1 MNKYILSITVILS
14 FFFNE
19 ILSQRK
25 VPETINTSLFDNIPV
40 RNIGPAKVSGRITKV
55 VKDYTNTS
63 TWYVTTASGNVW
75 KTENSGT
82 TWSPIFENYG
92 SYSIGTITIDPKN
105 PNILWLGTGENNSQR
120 SVGFGDGIYKSVDAG
135 TSWTHMGLKTS
146 EHIAKIIVDPE
157 NTDNIYVAAQGP
169 LWRSGGQRGLYNSSD
184 GGNTWKRILHVSDD
198 TGISDIVMDQNDH
211 NIMYASTY
219 QRRRHFGILVAG
231 GPEGGIFKSIDRGKT
246 WKKLNKGL
254 PGGDIGRIGL
264 AISPQK
270 SNVVYSLITAKE
282 KTKGFYRSDD
292 YGETW
297 TKMSDY
303 QVVDSQYYVEIF
315 PDPHQFDKIYSVDM
329 RSYVTE
335 DGGKTFSR
343 IPENKKHVDSHDVLF
358 DPEDPDYIM
367 ISCDGGIYESFDKMK
382 TWRFIDNLPII
393 QLYRVG
399 IDNQKPFYNVY
410 GGTQDND
417 SFGGPSRTK
426 NRSGIRNS
434 DWFVTTG
441 GDGFQVRVDPSD
453 PNTLYTMSQY
463 AGIMRYD
470 KSNGEKI
477 GIQPQPDEGEAA
489 LRWNWDSQLIIS
501 PHNTER
507 LYFAA
512 NFLFQ
517 SDDRGDTWRKIS
529 PELTRD
535 EDRNK
540 MKVMGKVWSVDAI
553 FKNVFTSPLG
563 TIVALDES
571 RLQKGFLVVGTDD
584 GLVRLS
590 RDNGL
595 SWEKHE
601 DFPGVPKKAYVT
613 DVITSKHD
621 INTIYV
627 SFNYHK
633 YGDFSPY
640 LVVTKDGGKTWRS
653 ISSNIP
659 INNFIWTVVEDH
671 INPKILF
678 VGTEFG
684 MYFSLDGGTS
694 WSEFEEVPTIPIR
707 DLEIHE
713 GEDDLVAASFG
724 RGFYIVDD
732 YSPLREYS
740 KSIENKTAHLFS
752 VKSASQ
758 YIVAAPEKSATGH
771 NFFTSPNPPFG
782 IKLSYFLGENVL
794 SKYERRQEIEN
805 TKFRRGETIDYP
817 TALNLEDEAKEKL
830 PKIYL
835 TITDMDGKIV
845 RRINSGRDKGYHENY
860 WDLRTFSMRNI
871 EDEESFSG
879 PLVPPGKY
887 SVHLEKFENNT
898 IEKLTEKQTFRIN
911 QVGSKSSQEDRL
923 VLYEFQLKFDKLIA
937 DVNKLVDNINKSID
951 DVDSDINKSL
961 NSLSNLDLE
970 MLNKKRGD
978 FMDLK
983 MIFTGTRNLNYADV
997 FSGSPPSVQ
1006 RRLGNMS
1013 WELSNTTSK
1022 PTNTH
1027 IKTYNISKNKYDQ
1040 VISKFESLKAN

>member
-1 MNKYILSITVILS
+1 MKNSNLLFTLILS
-14 FFFNE
+14 FFIFNLSAQKKGNQ
-19 ILSQRK
+19 ILQT
-25 VPETINTSLFDNIPV
+25 PLFDNIPV

-55 VKDYTNTS
+55 IKDYSNTS

-75 KTENSGT
+75 KTVNSGT
-82 TWSPIFENYG
+82 TWKPIFEHYG
-92 SYSIGTITIDPKN
+92 SYSIGTITMDPVN
-105 PNILWLGTGENNSQR
+105 PNVLWLGTGENNSQR
-120 SVGFGDGIYKSVDAG
+120 SVGFGDGIYKSIDAG
-135 TSWTHMGLKTS
+135 NTWTHMGLKTS
-146 EHIAKIIVDPE
+146 EHIAKIIIDPKDS
-157 NTDNIYVAAQGP
+157 DNIYVASQGP
-169 LWRSGGQRGLYNSSD
+169 LWRSGGQRGLYNTKD
-184 GGNTWKRILHVSDD
+184 GGKTWQRILHVTDD
-198 TGISDIVMDQNDH
+198 TGISDVVMDHND
-211 NIMYASTY
+211 NDIMYASTY

-231 GPEGGIFKSIDRGKT
+231 GPQGGIFKSLDRGKT
-246 WKKLNKGL
+246 WKKLENGL
-254 PGGDIGRIGL
+254 PGGDLGRIGL

-270 SNVVYSLITAKE
+270 SNVVYALITAKE

-297 TKMSDY
+297 KKMSDY

-315 PDPHQFDKIYSVDM
+315 PDPHQFDKVYSVDM
-329 RSYVTE
+329 RSYVTV
-335 DGGKTFSR
+335 DGGKTFER

-358 DPEDPDYIM
+358 DPNDPDYIM
-367 ISCDGGIYESFDKMK
+367 ISCDGGIYESFDRMK

-441 GDGFQVRVDPSD
+441 GDGFQVRVDPTN
-453 PNTLYTMSQY
+453 PNILYTMSQY

-477 GIQPQPDEGEAA
+477 GIQPQPEKGEAA
-489 LRWNWDSQLIIS
+489 LRWNWDAPLIIS
-501 PHNTER
+501 PHKSDR

-517 SDDRGDTWRKIS
+517 SDDKGDSWVKIS
-529 PELTRD
+529 PDLTRN

-571 RLQKGFLVVGTDD
+571 KLQQGLLVVGTDD
-584 GLVRLS
+584 GLVRIS
-590 RDNGL
+590 RDNGKT
-595 SWEKHE
+595 WDKYQN
-601 DFPGVPKKAYVT
+601 FPGVPQKAYVT
-613 DVITSKHD
+613 DIVTSKHD
-621 INTIYV
+621 VNTIYV

-633 YGDFSPY
+633 YGDFKPY
-640 LVVTKDGGKTWRS
+640 VVMTKDGGRTWKS

-659 INNFIWTVVEDH
+659 ENNFVWTLVEDH
-671 INPKILF
+671 INPNILF

-684 MYFSLDGGTS
+684 MYFSMDAGSS
-694 WSEFEEVPTIPIR
+694 WRKFKKVPTIPIR

-732 YSPLREYS
+732 YSPIREYS
-740 KSIENKTAHLFS
+740 RQIEGKPTHLFS
-752 VKSASQ
+752 VKSTYQ
-758 YIVAAPEKSATGH
+758 YIVAAPEKTATGH
-771 NFFTSPNPPFG
+771 NFFTSPNPPYG
-782 IKLSYFLGENVL
+782 VKLSYYLGNSVL
-794 SKYERRQEIEN
+794 SKFEERQNEESK
-805 TKFRRGETIDYP
+805 KFNRGETIDYP
-817 TALNLEDEAKEKL
+817 SAEKLEDEAKEKS

-835 TITDMDGKIV
+835 TISDSEGKVV
-845 RRINSGRDKGYHENY
+845 RRISTNKNRGYHEKY
-860 WDLRTFSMRNI
+860 WDLRTYSQRNI
-871 EDEESFSG
+871 DDENNYSG

-887 SVHLEKFENNT
+887 SVHIEKFENDKLK
-898 IEKLTEKQTFRIN
+898 KLTDAYSFDIIQI
-911 QVGSKSSQEDRL
+911 GSKSSQEDREK
-923 VLYEFQLKFDKLIA
+923 LYDFQLNFDELVTL
-937 DVNKLVDNINKSID
+937 VNELVNELDQAIEEID
-951 DVDSDINKSL
+951 GEINKSL
-961 NSLSNLDLE
+961 NSSSDSNLESLNRKKGDL
-970 MLNKKRGD
+970 
-978 FMDLK
+978 MDLK
-983 MIFTGTRNLNYADV
+983 MILTGTRSLNYADV

-1013 WELSNTTSK
+1013 WELYNTTSK
-1022 PTNTH
+1022 PTKTH
-1027 IKTYNISKNKYDQ
+1027 EMTYKISKEKYDE
-1040 VISKFESLKAN
+1040 VLRSFREIMD

>member
-1 MNKYILSITVILS
+1 MKKLNLLFTLGLSLL
-14 FFFNE
+14 FFDLF
-19 ILSQRK
+19 SQK
-25 VPETINTSLFDNIPV
+25 KGQEKINTSIFDNIPV

-55 VKDYTNTS
+55 IKDYSNTS

-75 KTENSGT
+75 KTTNSGT
-82 TWSPIFENYG
+82 TWIPIFEHYG
-92 SYSIGTITIDPKN
+92 SYSIGTISMDPRN
-105 PNILWLGTGENNSQR
+105 PKILWLGTGENNSQR
-120 SVGFGDGIYKSVDAG
+120 SVGFGDGIYKSIDAG
-135 TSWTHMGLKTS
+135 NTWTHMGLKTS
-146 EHIAKIIVDPE
+146 EHIAKIIIDPD
-157 NTDNIYVAAQGP
+157 NSDNIYVAAQGP
-169 LWRSGGQRGLYNSSD
+169 LWRSGGQRGLYNTKD
-184 GGNTWKRILHVSDD
+184 GGKTWQRILHVTDD
-198 TGISDIVMDQNDH
+198 TGISDVVMDHNDN

-231 GPEGGIFKSIDRGKT
+231 GPEGGIFKSVDRGKT
-246 WKKLNKGL
+246 WKKLKNGL

-270 SNVVYSLITAKE
+270 SNVVYALITAKE

-297 TKMSDY
+297 MKMSDY

-315 PDPHQFDKIYSVDM
+315 PDPHQFDKVYSVDM

-335 DGGKTFSR
+335 DGGKTFER

-358 DPEDPDYIM
+358 DPNDPDYIM
-367 ISCDGGIYESFDKMK
+367 ISCDGGIYESFDRMK

-441 GDGFQVRVDPSD
+441 GDGFQVRVDPTD
-453 PNTLYTMSQY
+453 PNILYTMSQY

-477 GIQPQPDEGEAA
+477 GIQPQPVEGEAA
-489 LRWNWDSQLIIS
+489 LRWNWDSPLIIS
-501 PHNTER
+501 PHNSDR

-517 SDDRGDTWRKIS
+517 SEDNGDSWKKIS
-529 PELTRD
+529 PDLTRN

-571 RLQKGFLVVGTDD
+571 RLQQGLLVVGTDD
-584 GLVRLS
+584 GLVRIS
-590 RDNGL
+590 RDNGNT
-595 SWEKHE
+595 WEKHQN
-601 DFPGVPKKAYVT
+601 FPGVPQKAYVT

-621 INTIYV
+621 LNTIYV

-633 YGDFSPY
+633 YGDFKPY
-640 LVVTKDGGKTWRS
+640 LIVTKDGGKSWKS

-659 INNFIWTVVEDH
+659 ENDFVWTIVEDH
-671 INPKILF
+671 INPNVLF

-684 MYFSLDGGTS
+684 MYFSMDAGSS
-694 WSEFEEVPTIPIR
+694 WRKFKKVPTIPIR

-713 GEDDLVAASFG
+713 DEDDLVAASFG

-732 YSPLREYS
+732 YSPIREYTNLIDS
-740 KSIENKTAHLFS
+740 KSAHLFS
-752 VKSASQ
+752 VKSTHQ
-758 YIVAAPEKSATGH
+758 YIVAAPEKTATGH
-771 NFFTSPNPPFG
+771 NFFTSPNPPYG
-782 IKLSYFLGENVL
+782 LKLSYHLGNSIL
-794 SKYERRQEIEN
+794 SKFEERQNEESVKFNKGEI
-805 TKFRRGETIDYP
+805 IDYP
-817 TALNLEDEAKEKL
+817 TADKLEDEAKEKS

-835 TITDMDGKIV
+835 TISDSEGKVV
-845 RRINSGRDKGYHENY
+845 RRISSNKNKGYHEKY

-871 EDEESFSG
+871 DDENNYSG

-887 SVHLEKFENNT
+887 SVHLEKFENDK
-898 IEKLTEKQTFRIN
+898 IEKLTDSYSFDVIQI
-911 QVGSKSSQEDRL
+911 GSKSSIEDRKKL
-923 VLYEFQLKFDKLIA
+923 FSFQLNFDKLLTH
-937 DVNKLVDNINKSID
+937 VNELID
-951 DVDSDINKSL
+951 KIDQAIEQIDGEINKSL
-961 NSLSNLDLE
+961 NLSSDSNLE
-970 MLNKKRGD
+970 NLNKKKGD
-978 FMDLK
+978 IMDLK
-983 MIFTGTRNLNYADV
+983 MILTGTRSLNYADV

-1013 WELSNTTSK
+1013 WELYNTTSK
-1022 PTNTH
+1022 PTKTH
-1027 IKTYNISKNKYDQ
+1027 EMTYKISKEKYEE
-1040 VISKFESLKAN
+1040 VLKTFNELRD

>member
-1 MNKYILSITVILS
+1 MKNSNLLFTLILAFLIFDLS
-14 FFFNE
+14 AQKKG
-19 ILSQRK
+19 SQ
-25 VPETINTSLFDNIPV
+25 VMQTSLFDNIPV

-55 VKDYTNTS
+55 IKDYSNTS

-82 TWSPIFENYG
+82 TWIPIFEHYG
-92 SYSIGTITIDPKN
+92 SYSIGTITMDPRN
-105 PNILWLGTGENNSQR
+105 PKVLWLGTGENNSQR
-120 SVGFGDGIYKSVDAG
+120 SVGFGDGIYKSIDAG
-135 TSWTHMGLKTS
+135 NTWVHMGLKTS
-146 EHIAKIIVDPE
+146 EHIAKIIIDPQ
-157 NTDNIYVAAQGP
+157 NSDNIYVASQGP
-169 LWRSGGQRGLYNSSD
+169 LWRSGGQRGLYNSKD
-184 GGNTWKRILHVSDD
+184 GGKTWQRILHVTDD
-198 TGISDIVMDQNDH
+198 TGISDVVMDHNNND
-211 NIMYASTY
+211 IMYASTY

-231 GPEGGIFKSIDRGKT
+231 GPEGGIFKSVDRGKT
-246 WKKLNKGL
+246 WKKLENGL

-270 SNVVYSLITAKE
+270 SNVVYALITAKE

-297 TKMSDY
+297 KKMSDY

-315 PDPHQFDKIYSVDM
+315 PDPHQFDKVYSVDM

-335 DGGKTFSR
+335 DGGETFER

-358 DPEDPDYIM
+358 DPDDPDYIM
-367 ISCDGGIYESFDKMK
+367 ISCDGGIYESFDRMK

-441 GDGFQVRVDPSD
+441 GDGFQVRVDPID
-453 PNTLYTMSQY
+453 PNILYTMSQY

-477 GIQPQPDEGEAA
+477 GIQPQPAEGEAA
-489 LRWNWDSQLIIS
+489 LRWNWDAPLVIS
-501 PHNTER
+501 PHNSDR

-517 SDDRGDTWRKIS
+517 SDDNGDSWKKIS
-529 PELTRD
+529 PDLTRN

-571 RLQKGFLVVGTDD
+571 KLKQGLLVVGTDD
-584 GLVRLS
+584 GLVRIS
-590 RDNGL
+590 RDNGNT
-595 SWEKHE
+595 WEKYE
-601 DFPGVPKKAYVT
+601 NFPGVPKKAYVT

-621 INTIYV
+621 VNTMYV

-633 YGDFSPY
+633 YGDFKPY
-640 LVVTKDGGKTWRS
+640 LIVTKDGGKTWKS

-659 INNFIWTVVEDH
+659 ENNFVWTVVEDH
-671 INPKILF
+671 INPNVLF
-678 VGTEFG
+678 IGTEFG
-684 MYFSLDGGTS
+684 MYFSMDAGGS
-694 WSEFEEVPTIPIR
+694 WRKFNKVPTIPIR

-713 GEDDLVAASFG
+713 GEDDLIAASFG

-732 YSPLREYS
+732 YSPIREYS
-740 KSIENKTAHLFS
+740 RQIDGLPAYLFS
-752 VKSASQ
+752 VKSTYQ
-758 YIVAAPEKSATGH
+758 YIVAAPEKTATGH
-771 NFFTSPNPPFG
+771 NFFTSPNPPYG
-782 IKLSYFLGENVL
+782 VKLSYYLGNSIL
-794 SKYERRQEIEN
+794 SKFEERQNEELN
-805 TKFRRGETIDYP
+805 KFNKGETIDYP
-817 TALNLEDEAKEKL
+817 TAKKLEEEAKEKT

-835 TITDMDGKIV
+835 TISDSEGKVV
-845 RRINSGRDKGYHENY
+845 RRISSNKNKGYHEKY

-871 EDEESFSG
+871 DDENNYSG

-887 SVHLEKFENNT
+887 SVHLEKFENDK
-898 IEKLTEKQTFRIN
+898 IEKLTNSYSFDVIQI
-911 QVGSKSSQEDRL
+911 GSKSSLEDRKKL
-923 VLYEFQLKFDKLIA
+923 FSFQLNFDKLLTNV
-937 DVNKLVDNINKSID
+937 DELVDKID
-951 DVDSDINKSL
+951 QAIEEIDGEINKSL
-961 NSLSNLDLE
+961 NSSSDTNLE
-970 MLNKKRGD
+970 NLNKKKGD
-978 FMDLK
+978 IMDLK
-983 MIFTGTRNLNYADV
+983 MILTGTRSLNYADV

-1013 WELSNTTSK
+1013 WELYNTTSK
-1022 PTNTH
+1022 PTKTH
-1027 IKTYNISKNKYDQ
+1027 EMTYKISKGKYQ
-1040 VISKFESLKAN
+1040 EVLKTFNELRD

>member
-1 MNKYILSITVILS
+1 MKNSNLLFTLILS
-14 FFFNE
+14 FLIFD
-19 ILSQRK
+19 LSAQK
-25 VPETINTSLFDNIPV
+25 KGSQIMQTSLFDNIPV

-55 VKDYTNTS
+55 VKDYSNTS

-82 TWSPIFENYG
+82 TWIPIFEHYG
-92 SYSIGTITIDPKN
+92 SYSIGTITMDPKN
-105 PNILWLGTGENNSQR
+105 PKVLWLGTGENNSQR
-120 SVGFGDGIYKSVDAG
+120 SVGFGDGIYKSIDAG
-135 TSWTHMGLKTS
+135 NTWVHMGLKTS
-146 EHIAKIIVDPE
+146 EHIAKIIIDPQ
-157 NTDNIYVAAQGP
+157 NSDNIYVASQGP
-169 LWRSGGQRGLYNSSD
+169 LWRSGGQRGLYNSKD
-184 GGNTWKRILHVSDD
+184 GGKTWQRILHVTDD
-198 TGISDIVMDQNDH
+198 TGISDVVMDHNNND
-211 NIMYASTY
+211 IMYASTY

-231 GPEGGIFKSIDRGKT
+231 GPEGGIFKSVDRGKT
-246 WKKLNKGL
+246 WKKLENGL

-270 SNVVYSLITAKE
+270 SNVVYALITAKE
-282 KTKGFYRSDD
+282 KTKGFYRSND

-297 TKMSDY
+297 KKMSDY

-315 PDPHQFDKIYSVDM
+315 PDPHQFDKVYSVDM

-335 DGGKTFSR
+335 DGGETFER

-358 DPEDPDYIM
+358 DPDDPDYIM
-367 ISCDGGIYESFDKMK
+367 ISCDGGIYESFDRMK

-441 GDGFQVRVDPSD
+441 GDGFQVRVDPTD
-453 PNTLYTMSQY
+453 PNILYTMSQY

-477 GIQPQPDEGEAA
+477 GIQPQPVEGETA
-489 LRWNWDSQLIIS
+489 LRWNWDAPLVIS
-501 PHNTER
+501 PHNSDR

-517 SDDRGDTWRKIS
+517 SDDNGDSWKKIS
-529 PELTRD
+529 PDLTRN
-535 EDRNK
+535 EDRNR

-571 RLQKGFLVVGTDD
+571 RLKQGLLVAGTDD
-584 GLVRLS
+584 GLVRIS
-590 RDNGL
+590 RDNGNT
-595 SWEKHE
+595 WEKYE
-601 DFPGVPKKAYVT
+601 NFPGVPKKAYVT

-621 INTIYV
+621 VNTMYV

-633 YGDFSPY
+633 YGDFKPY
-640 LVVTKDGGKTWRS
+640 LIVTKDGGRTWKS

-659 INNFIWTVVEDH
+659 ENNFVWTVVEDH
-671 INPKILF
+671 INPNVLF
-678 VGTEFG
+678 IGTEFG
-684 MYFSLDGGTS
+684 MYFSMDAGAS
-694 WSEFEEVPTIPIR
+694 WRRFNKVPTIPIR

-732 YSPLREYS
+732 YSPIREYS
-740 KSIENKTAHLFS
+740 RQINGQPAHLFS
-752 VKSASQ
+752 VKSTYQ
-758 YIVAAPEKSATGH
+758 YIVAAPEKTATGH
-771 NFFTSPNPPFG
+771 NFFTSPNPPYG
-782 IKLSYFLGENVL
+782 VKLSYYLGNSIL
-794 SKYERRQEIEN
+794 SKFEERQNEESN
-805 TKFRRGETIDYP
+805 KFNRGETIDYP
-817 TALNLEDEAKEKL
+817 SAKKLEDEAKEKT

-835 TITDMDGKIV
+835 TISDSEGKVV
-845 RRINSGRDKGYHENY
+845 RRISSNKNKGYHEKY
-860 WDLRTFSMRNI
+860 WDLRTFSQRNI
-871 EDEESFSG
+871 IDENNYSG

-887 SVHLEKFENNT
+887 SVHIEKFENDKL
-898 IEKLTEKQTFRIN
+898 EKLTDSFSFNIIQI
-911 QVGSKSSQEDRL
+911 GSKSSQEDREK
-923 VLYEFQLKFDKLIA
+923 LYGFQLIFDELVSL
-937 DVNKLVDNINKSID
+937 VNKLVDEID
-951 DVDSDINKSL
+951 QAIEEIDGEINKSL
-961 NSLSNLDLE
+961 NSSSNSNLE
-970 MLNKKRGD
+970 SLNKKKGD
-978 FMDLK
+978 IMDLK
-983 MIFTGTRNLNYADV
+983 MILTGTSSLNYADV

-1013 WELSNTTSK
+1013 WELYNTTSK
-1022 PTNTH
+1022 PTKTH
-1027 IKTYNISKNKYDQ
+1027 EMTYKISKEKYDE
-1040 VISKFESLKAN
+1040 VLRSFREIID

>member
-1 MNKYILSITVILS
+1 MKNSNLLFTLILS
-14 FFFNE
+14 FFIFNLSAQKKGNQ
-19 ILSQRK
+19 ILQT
-25 VPETINTSLFDNIPV
+25 PLFDNIPV

-55 VKDYTNTS
+55 IKDYSNTS

-75 KTENSGT
+75 KTVNSGT
-82 TWSPIFENYG
+82 TWKPIFEHYG
-92 SYSIGTITIDPKN
+92 SYSIGTITMDPVN
-105 PNILWLGTGENNSQR
+105 PNVLWLGTGENNSQR
-120 SVGFGDGIYKSVDAG
+120 SVGFGDGIYKSIDAG
-135 TSWTHMGLKTS
+135 NTWTHMGLKTS
-146 EHIAKIIVDPE
+146 EHIAKIIIDPKDS
-157 NTDNIYVAAQGP
+157 DNIYVASQGP
-169 LWRSGGQRGLYNSSD
+169 LWRSGGQRGLYNTKD
-184 GGNTWKRILHVSDD
+184 GGKTWQRILHVTDD
-198 TGISDIVMDQNDH
+198 TGISDVVMDHND
-211 NIMYASTY
+211 NDIMYASTY

-231 GPEGGIFKSIDRGKT
+231 GPQGGIFKSLDRGKT
-246 WKKLNKGL
+246 WKKLENGL
-254 PGGDIGRIGL
+254 PGGDLGRIGL

-270 SNVVYSLITAKE
+270 SNVVYALITAKE

-297 TKMSDY
+297 KKMSDY

-315 PDPHQFDKIYSVDM
+315 PDPHQFDKVYSVDM
-329 RSYVTE
+329 RSYVTV
-335 DGGKTFSR
+335 DGGKTFER

-358 DPEDPDYIM
+358 DPNDPDYIM
-367 ISCDGGIYESFDKMK
+367 ISCDGGIYESFDRMK

-441 GDGFQVRVDPSD
+441 GDGFQVRVDPTN
-453 PNTLYTMSQY
+453 PNILYTMSQY

-477 GIQPQPDEGEAA
+477 GIQPQPEKGEAA
-489 LRWNWDSQLIIS
+489 LRWNWDAPLIIS
-501 PHNTER
+501 PHKSDR

-517 SDDRGDTWRKIS
+517 SDDKGDSWVKIS
-529 PELTRD
+529 PDLTRN

-571 RLQKGFLVVGTDD
+571 KLQQGLLVVGTDD
-584 GLVRLS
+584 GLVRIS
-590 RDNGL
+590 RDNGKT
-595 SWEKHE
+595 WDKYQN
-601 DFPGVPKKAYVT
+601 FPGVPQKAYVT
-613 DVITSKHD
+613 DIVTSKHD
-621 INTIYV
+621 VNTIYV

-633 YGDFSPY
+633 YGDFKPY
-640 LVVTKDGGKTWRS
+640 VVMTKDGGRTWKS

-659 INNFIWTVVEDH
+659 ENNFVWTLVEDH
-671 INPKILF
+671 INPNILF

-684 MYFSLDGGTS
+684 MYFSIDAGSS
-694 WSEFEEVPTIPIR
+694 WRKFKKVPTIPIR

-732 YSPLREYS
+732 YSPIREYS
-740 KSIENKTAHLFS
+740 RQIEGKPTHLFS
-752 VKSASQ
+752 VKSTYQ
-758 YIVAAPEKSATGH
+758 YIVAAPEKTATGH
-771 NFFTSPNPPFG
+771 NFFTSPNPPYG
-782 IKLSYFLGENVL
+782 VKLSYYLGNSVL
-794 SKYERRQEIEN
+794 SKFEERQNEESK
-805 TKFRRGETIDYP
+805 KFNRGETIDYP
-817 TALNLEDEAKEKL
+817 SAEKLEDEAKEKS

-835 TITDMDGKIV
+835 TISDSEGKVV
-845 RRINSGRDKGYHENY
+845 RRISTNKNRGYHEKY
-860 WDLRTFSMRNI
+860 WDLRTYSQRNI
-871 EDEESFSG
+871 DDENNYSG

-887 SVHLEKFENNT
+887 SVHIEKFENDKLK
-898 IEKLTEKQTFRIN
+898 KLTDAYSFDIIQI
-911 QVGSKSSQEDRL
+911 GSKSSQEDREK
-923 VLYEFQLKFDKLIA
+923 LYDFQLNFDELVTL
-937 DVNKLVDNINKSID
+937 VNELVNELDQAIEEID
-951 DVDSDINKSL
+951 GEINKSL
-961 NSLSNLDLE
+961 NSSSDSNLESLNRKKGDL
-970 MLNKKRGD
+970 
-978 FMDLK
+978 MDLK
-983 MIFTGTRNLNYADV
+983 MILTGTRSLNYADV

-1013 WELSNTTSK
+1013 WELYNTTSK
-1022 PTNTH
+1022 PTKTH
-1027 IKTYNISKNKYDQ
+1027 EMTYKISKEKYDE
-1040 VISKFESLKAN
+1040 VLRSFREIMD

>member
-1 MNKYILSITVILS
+1 MKNLNLYLTLFLSL
-14 FFFNE
+14 FFFD
-19 ILSQRK
+19 IYSQRYNSK
-25 VPETINTSLFDNIPV
+25 ELKTTLFDKIEV

-55 VKDYTNTS
+55 IKDYSNTS
-63 TWYVTTASGNVW
+63 TWYVSTASGNVW
-75 KTENSGT
+75 KTVNSGT
-82 TWSPIFENYG
+82 TWKPIFEHYG
-92 SYSIGTITIDPKN
+92 SYSIGTITMDPVN
-105 PNILWLGTGENNSQR
+105 PNVLWLGTGENNSQR
-120 SVGFGDGIYKSVDAG
+120 SVGYGDGIYKSIDAG
-135 TSWTHMGLKTS
+135 NSWTHMGLKTS
-146 EHIAKIIVDPE
+146 EHIAKIIIDPE
-157 NTDNIYVAAQGP
+157 NTDNIYVASQGP
-169 LWRSGGQRGLYNSSD
+169 LWRSGGQRGLYNSKD
-184 GGNTWKRILHVSDD
+184 GGMSWKRILHVTDD
-198 TGISDIVMDQNDH
+198 TGISDIVMDHNDH

-231 GPEGGIFKSIDRGKT
+231 GPEGGIFKSVDRGKN
-246 WKKLNKGL
+246 WKKLKNGL

-270 SNVVYSLITAKE
+270 SNVVYALITAKE

-297 TKMSDY
+297 KKMSDY

-335 DGGKTFSR
+335 DGGQTFER

-358 DPEDPDYIM
+358 DPNDPDYIM
-367 ISCDGGIYESFDKMK
+367 ISCDGGIYESFDRMK

-453 PNTLYTMSQY
+453 PNILYTMSQY

-477 GIQPQPDEGEAA
+477 GIQPQPSEGDAA
-489 LRWNWDSQLIIS
+489 FRWNWDSPLVIS
-501 PHNTER
+501 PHNSDR

-517 SDDRGDTWRKIS
+517 SDDNGDSWKKIS
-529 PELTRD
+529 PDLTRN

-571 RLQKGFLVVGTDD
+571 RLKQGLLVVGTDD
-584 GLVRLS
+584 GLVRIS
-590 RDNGL
+590 SDNGV

-601 DFPGVPKKAYVT
+601 NFPGVPQKAYVT

-621 INTIYV
+621 ENTIYV

-633 YGDFSPY
+633 YGDFKPY
-640 LVVTKDGGKTWRS
+640 LVVTRDGGKSWNS
-653 ISSNIP
+653 ITSNLP
-659 INNFIWTVVEDH
+659 KNNFVWTIVEDH
-671 INPKILF
+671 LNPNLLF

-684 MYFSLDGGTS
+684 MFYSLDAGS
-694 WSEFEEVPTIPIR
+694 NWSKFKKVPTIPIR

-740 KSIENKTAHLFS
+740 KPIESKVAHLFS
-752 VKSASQ
+752 VKSSYQ
-758 YIVAAPEKSATGH
+758 YIVAAPEKTATGH
-771 NFFTSPNPPFG
+771 NFFTSPNPPYG
-782 IKLSYFLGENVL
+782 VKLSYYLGNSVQ
-794 SKYERRQEIEN
+794 SKFEKRQRAESN
-805 TKFRRGETIDYP
+805 KFKRGEIIDYP
-817 TALNLEDEAKEKL
+817 TAEKLEAEAKEKT

-835 TITDMDGKIV
+835 TITDSEGGVV
-845 RRINSGRDKGYHENY
+845 RRISSNKNKGYHENY
-860 WDLRTFSMRNI
+860 WDLRTFSLRNI
-871 EDEESFSG
+871 SEENNNSG
-879 PLVPPGKY
+879 PLVPPGSY
-887 SVHLEKFENNT
+887 NVHLEKFEDDKL
-898 IEKLTEKQTFRIN
+898 EKLTDSYSFDIIQI
-911 QVGSKSSQEDRL
+911 GSKSSQKEREHL
-923 VLYEFQLKFDKLIA
+923 FNFQLNFDKLITG
-937 DVNKLVDNINKSID
+937 VNKLVDQID
-951 DVDSDINKSL
+951 EAIEEIDGKINKSL
-961 NSLSNLDLE
+961 NSSSESYLE
-970 MLNKKRGD
+970 SLNRKKGEI
-978 FMDLK
+978 MDLK
-983 MIFTGTRNLNYADV
+983 MILTGTRSLNYADV

-1013 WELSNTTSK
+1013 WELYNTTSK
-1022 PTNTH
+1022 PTKTH
-1027 IKTYNISKNKYDQ
+1027 EMTYEISKAKYEE
-1040 VISKFESLKAN
+1040 VLKIFNELMD

>member
-1 MNKYILSITVILS
+1 MKNSNLLFTLILS
-14 FFFNE
+14 FFIFNLSAQKKGNQ
-19 ILSQRK
+19 ILQT
-25 VPETINTSLFDNIPV
+25 PLFDNIPV

-55 VKDYTNTS
+55 IKDYSNTS

-75 KTENSGT
+75 KTVNSGT
-82 TWSPIFENYG
+82 TWKPIFEHYG
-92 SYSIGTITIDPKN
+92 SYSIGTITMDPVN
-105 PNILWLGTGENNSQR
+105 PNVLWLGTGENNSQR
-120 SVGFGDGIYKSVDAG
+120 SVGFGDGIYKSIDAG
-135 TSWTHMGLKTS
+135 NTWTHMGLKTS
-146 EHIAKIIVDPE
+146 EHIAKIIID
-157 NTDNIYVAAQGP
+157 TKDSDNIYVASQGP
-169 LWRSGGQRGLYNSSD
+169 LWRSGGQRGLYNTKD
-184 GGNTWKRILHVSDD
+184 GGKTWQRILHVTDD
-198 TGISDIVMDQNDH
+198 TGISDVVMDHND
-211 NIMYASTY
+211 NDIMYASTY

-231 GPEGGIFKSIDRGKT
+231 GPQGGIFKSLDRGKT
-246 WKKLNKGL
+246 WKKLENGL
-254 PGGDIGRIGL
+254 PGGDLGRIGL

-270 SNVVYSLITAKE
+270 SNVVYALITAKE

-297 TKMSDY
+297 KKMSDY

-315 PDPHQFDKIYSVDM
+315 PDPHQFDKVYSVDM
-329 RSYVTE
+329 RSYVTV
-335 DGGKTFSR
+335 DGGKTFER

-358 DPEDPDYIM
+358 DPNDPDYIM
-367 ISCDGGIYESFDKMK
+367 ISCDGGIYESFDRMK

-441 GDGFQVRVDPSD
+441 GDGFQVRVDPTN
-453 PNTLYTMSQY
+453 PNILYTMSQY

-477 GIQPQPDEGEAA
+477 GIQPQPEKGEAA
-489 LRWNWDSQLIIS
+489 LRWNWDAPLIIS
-501 PHNTER
+501 PHKSDR

-517 SDDRGDTWRKIS
+517 SDDKGDSWVKIS
-529 PELTRD
+529 PDLTRN

-571 RLQKGFLVVGTDD
+571 KLQQGLLVVGTDD
-584 GLVRLS
+584 GLVRIS
-590 RDNGL
+590 RDNGKT
-595 SWEKHE
+595 WDKYQN
-601 DFPGVPKKAYVT
+601 FPGVPQKAYVT
-613 DVITSKHD
+613 DIVTSKHD
-621 INTIYV
+621 VNTIYV

-633 YGDFSPY
+633 YGDFKPY
-640 LVVTKDGGKTWRS
+640 VVMTKDGGRTWKS

-659 INNFIWTVVEDH
+659 ENNFVWTLVEDH
-671 INPKILF
+671 INPNILF

-684 MYFSLDGGTS
+684 MYFSMDAGSS
-694 WSEFEEVPTIPIR
+694 WRKFKKVPTIPIR

-732 YSPLREYS
+732 YSPIREYS
-740 KSIENKTAHLFS
+740 RQIEGKPTHLFS
-752 VKSASQ
+752 VKSTYQ
-758 YIVAAPEKSATGH
+758 YIVAAPEKTATGH
-771 NFFTSPNPPFG
+771 NFFTSPNPPYG
-782 IKLSYFLGENVL
+782 VKLSYYLGNSVL
-794 SKYERRQEIEN
+794 SKFEERQNEESK
-805 TKFRRGETIDYP
+805 KFNRGETIDYP
-817 TALNLEDEAKEKL
+817 SAEKLEDEAKEKS

-835 TITDMDGKIV
+835 TISDSEGKVV
-845 RRINSGRDKGYHENY
+845 RRISTNKNRGYHEKY
-860 WDLRTFSMRNI
+860 WDLRTYSQRNI
-871 EDEESFSG
+871 DDENNYSG

-887 SVHLEKFENNT
+887 SVHIEKFENDKL
-898 IEKLTEKQTFRIN
+898 EKLTDAYSFDIIQI
-911 QVGSKSSQEDRL
+911 GSKSSQEDREK
-923 VLYEFQLKFDKLIA
+923 LYDFQLNFDELVTL
-937 DVNKLVDNINKSID
+937 VNELVNELDQAIEEID
-951 DVDSDINKSL
+951 GEINKSL
-961 NSLSNLDLE
+961 NSSSDSNLESLNRKKGDL
-970 MLNKKRGD
+970 
-978 FMDLK
+978 MDLK
-983 MIFTGTRNLNYADV
+983 MILTGTRSLNYADV

-1013 WELSNTTSK
+1013 WELYNTTSK
-1022 PTNTH
+1022 PTKTH
-1027 IKTYNISKNKYDQ
+1027 EMTYKISKEKYDE
-1040 VISKFESLKAN
+1040 VLRSFREIMD

>member
-1 MNKYILSITVILS
+1 MKNSNLLFTLILS
-14 FFFNE
+14 FLIFD
-19 ILSQRK
+19 LSAQK
-25 VPETINTSLFDNIPV
+25 KGSQVMQTSLFDNIPV

-55 VKDYTNTS
+55 IKDYSNTS

-82 TWSPIFENYG
+82 TWIPIFEHYG
-92 SYSIGTITIDPKN
+92 SYSIGTITMDPRN
-105 PNILWLGTGENNSQR
+105 PKVLWLGTGENNSQR
-120 SVGFGDGIYKSVDAG
+120 SVGFGDGIYKSIDAG
-135 TSWTHMGLKTS
+135 NTWVHMGLKTS
-146 EHIAKIIVDPE
+146 EHIAKIIIDPQ
-157 NTDNIYVAAQGP
+157 NSDNIYVASQGP
-169 LWRSGGQRGLYNSSD
+169 LWRSGGQRGLYNSKD
-184 GGNTWKRILHVSDD
+184 GGKTWQRILHVTDD
-198 TGISDIVMDQNDH
+198 TGISDVVMDHNNND
-211 NIMYASTY
+211 IMYASTY

-231 GPEGGIFKSIDRGKT
+231 GPEGGIFKSVDRGKT
-246 WKKLNKGL
+246 WKKLENGL

-270 SNVVYSLITAKE
+270 SNVVYALITAKE

-297 TKMSDY
+297 KKMSDY

-315 PDPHQFDKIYSVDM
+315 PDPHQFDKVYSVDM

-335 DGGKTFSR
+335 DGGETFER

-358 DPEDPDYIM
+358 DPDDPDYIM
-367 ISCDGGIYESFDKMK
+367 ISCDGGIYESFDRMK

-441 GDGFQVRVDPSD
+441 GDGFQVRVDPTD
-453 PNTLYTMSQY
+453 PNILYTMSQY

-477 GIQPQPDEGEAA
+477 GIQPQPAEGEAA
-489 LRWNWDSQLIIS
+489 LRWNWDAPLVIS
-501 PHNTER
+501 PHNSDR

-517 SDDRGDTWRKIS
+517 SDDKGDSWKKIS
-529 PELTRD
+529 PDLTRN

-571 RLQKGFLVVGTDD
+571 RLKQGLLVVGTDD
-584 GLVRLS
+584 GLVRIS
-590 RDNGL
+590 RDNGNT
-595 SWEKHE
+595 WEKYE
-601 DFPGVPKKAYVT
+601 NFPGVPKKAYVT
-613 DVITSKHD
+613 DIITSKHD
-621 INTIYV
+621 VNTMYI

-633 YGDFSPY
+633 YGDFKPY
-640 LVVTKDGGKTWRS
+640 LIVTKDGGRTWKS

-659 INNFIWTVVEDH
+659 ENNFVWTVVEDH
-671 INPKILF
+671 INPDVLF
-678 VGTEFG
+678 IGTEFG
-684 MYFSLDGGTS
+684 MYFSMDAGAS
-694 WSEFEEVPTIPIR
+694 WRKFNKVPTIPIR

-732 YSPLREYS
+732 YSPIREYS
-740 KSIENKTAHLFS
+740 RQIDGLPAHLFT
-752 VKSASQ
+752 VKSTYQ
-758 YIVAAPEKSATGH
+758 YIVAAPEKTATGH
-771 NFFTSPNPPFG
+771 NFFTSPNPPYG
-782 IKLSYFLGENVL
+782 VKLSYYLGNSIL
-794 SKYERRQEIEN
+794 SKFEERQNEELN
-805 TKFRRGETIDYP
+805 KFNKGETIDYP
-817 TALNLEDEAKEKL
+817 TAKKLEDEAKEKT

-835 TITDMDGKIV
+835 TISDSQGKVV
-845 RRINSGRDKGYHENY
+845 RRIISNKNKGYHEKY
-860 WDLRTFSMRNI
+860 WDLRTFSQRNI
-871 EDEESFSG
+871 DDENNYSG

-887 SVHLEKFENNT
+887 SVYIEKFENDKL
-898 IEKLTEKQTFRIN
+898 EKLTDSFSFDIIQI
-911 QVGSKSSQEDRL
+911 GSKSSQEDREK
-923 VLYEFQLKFDKLIA
+923 LYGFQLNFDELVSL
-937 DVNKLVDNINKSID
+937 VNELVDEID
-951 DVDSDINKSL
+951 QAIEKIDGEINKSL
-961 NSLSNLDLE
+961 NSSSNSNLE
-970 MLNKKRGD
+970 SLNKKKGD
-978 FMDLK
+978 IMDLK
-983 MIFTGTRNLNYADV
+983 MILTGTRSLNYADV

-1013 WELSNTTSK
+1013 WELYNTTSK
-1022 PTNTH
+1022 PTKTH
-1027 IKTYNISKNKYDQ
+1027 EMTYKISKEKYDK
-1040 VISKFESLKAN
+1040 VLRNFREIMD

>member
-1 MNKYILSITVILS
+1 MKNLNLYLTLFLSL
-14 FFFNE
+14 FFFD
-19 ILSQRK
+19 IYSQ
-25 VPETINTSLFDNIPV
+25 INNSKELKTTLFDKIEV

-55 VKDYTNTS
+55 IKDYSNTS

-75 KTENSGT
+75 KTVNSGT
-82 TWSPIFENYG
+82 TWKPIFEHYG
-92 SYSIGTITIDPKN
+92 SYSIGTITMDPVN
-105 PNILWLGTGENNSQR
+105 PNVLWLGTGENNSQR
-120 SVGFGDGIYKSVDAG
+120 SVGYGDGIYKSIDAG
-135 TSWTHMGLKTS
+135 NSWTHMGLKTS
-146 EHIAKIIVDPE
+146 EHIAKIIIDPE

-169 LWRSGGQRGLYNSSD
+169 LWRSGGQRGLYNSKD
-184 GGNTWKRILHVSDD
+184 GGMSWNRILHVTDD
-198 TGISDIVMDQNDH
+198 TGISDIVMDHNDH
-211 NIMYASTY
+211 NVMYASTY

-231 GPEGGIFKSIDRGKT
+231 GPEGGIFKSVDRGKN
-246 WKKLNKGL
+246 WKKLKNGL

-270 SNVVYSLITAKE
+270 SNVVYALITAKE

-297 TKMSDY
+297 KKMSDY

-335 DGGKTFSR
+335 DGGQTFER

-358 DPEDPDYIM
+358 DPNDPDYIM
-367 ISCDGGIYESFDKMK
+367 ISCDGGIYESFDRMK

-441 GDGFQVRVDPSD
+441 GDGFQVRVDPSN
-453 PNTLYTMSQY
+453 PNILYTMSQY

-477 GIQPQPDEGEAA
+477 GIQPQPFEGDAA
-489 LRWNWDSQLIIS
+489 FRWNWDSPLVIS
-501 PHNTER
+501 PHNSDR

-517 SDDRGDTWRKIS
+517 SDDNGDSWKKIS
-529 PELTRD
+529 PDLTRN

-563 TIVALDES
+563 TIVSLDES
-571 RLQKGFLVVGTDD
+571 RLKQGLLVVGTDD
-584 GLVRLS
+584 GLVRIS
-590 RDNGL
+590 SDNGR
-595 SWEKHE
+595 SWQKHE
-601 DFPGVPKKAYVT
+601 NFPGVPQKAYVT

-621 INTIYV
+621 ENTIYV

-633 YGDFSPY
+633 YGDFKPY
-640 LVVTKDGGKTWRS
+640 LVVTRDGGKSWNS
-653 ISSNIP
+653 ITSNLP
-659 INNFIWTVVEDH
+659 KNNFVWTIVEDH
-671 INPKILF
+671 LNPNLLF
-678 VGTEFG
+678 IGTEFG
-684 MYFSLDGGTS
+684 MFYSLDAGS
-694 WSEFEEVPTIPIR
+694 NWSKFKKVPTIPIR

-740 KSIENKTAHLFS
+740 KPIESKVAHLFS
-752 VKSASQ
+752 VKSSYQ
-758 YIVAAPEKSATGH
+758 YIVAAPEKTATGH
-771 NFFTSPNPPFG
+771 NFFTSPNPPYG
-782 IKLSYFLGENVL
+782 VKLSYYLGNSVQSNFE
-794 SKYERRQEIEN
+794 ERQRAESN
-805 TKFRRGETIDYP
+805 KFKRGEIIDYP
-817 TALNLEDEAKEKL
+817 TAEKLEAEAKEKT

-835 TITDMDGKIV
+835 TITDSEGGVV
-845 RRINSGRDKGYHENY
+845 RRISSNKNKGYHENY
-860 WDLRTFSMRNI
+860 WDLRTFSQRNI
-871 EDEESFSG
+871 SEENNYSG
-879 PLVPPGKY
+879 PLVPPGSY
-887 SVHLEKFENNT
+887 NVHLEKFEDDKL
-898 IEKLTEKQTFRIN
+898 EKLTDSYSFDIIQI
-911 QVGSKSSQEDRL
+911 GSKSSQEEREHL
-923 VLYEFQLKFDKLIA
+923 FNFQLNFDKLITG
-937 DVNKLVDNINKSID
+937 VNKLVDQID
-951 DVDSDINKSL
+951 EAIEEIDGKINKSL
-961 NSLSNLDLE
+961 NSSSESYLE
-970 MLNKKRGD
+970 SLNSKKGEV
-978 FMDLK
+978 MDLK
-983 MIFTGTRNLNYADV
+983 MILTGTRSLNYADV

-1013 WELSNTTSK
+1013 WELYNTTSK
-1022 PTNTH
+1022 PTKTH
-1027 IKTYNISKNKYDQ
+1027 EMTYEISKAKYEE
-1040 VISKFESLKAN
+1040 VLKIFNELMD

>member
-1 MNKYILSITVILS
+1 MKNLNLYLTLFLSL
-14 FFFNE
+14 FFFD
-19 ILSQRK
+19 IYSQRNNSK
-25 VPETINTSLFDNIPV
+25 ELKTTLFDKIEV

-55 VKDYTNTS
+55 IKDYSNTS

-75 KTENSGT
+75 KTVNSGT
-82 TWSPIFENYG
+82 TWKPIFEHYG
-92 SYSIGTITIDPKN
+92 SYSIGTITMDPVN
-105 PNILWLGTGENNSQR
+105 PNVLWLGSGENNSQR
-120 SVGFGDGIYKSVDAG
+120 SVGYGDGIYKSIDAG
-135 TSWTHMGLKTS
+135 NSWTHMGLKTS
-146 EHIAKIIVDPE
+146 EHIAKIIIDPE

-169 LWRSGGQRGLYNSSD
+169 LWRSGGQRGLYNSKD
-184 GGNTWKRILHVSDD
+184 GGMSWNRILHVTDD
-198 TGISDIVMDQNDH
+198 TGISDIVMDHNDH
-211 NIMYASTY
+211 NVMYASTY

-231 GPEGGIFKSIDRGKT
+231 GPEGGIFKSVDRGKN
-246 WKKLNKGL
+246 WKKLKNGL

-270 SNVVYSLITAKE
+270 SNVVYALITAKE

-297 TKMSDY
+297 KKMSDY

-335 DGGKTFSR
+335 DGGQSFER

-358 DPEDPDYIM
+358 DPNDPDYIM
-367 ISCDGGIYESFDKMK
+367 ISCDGGIYESFDRMK

-441 GDGFQVRVDPSD
+441 GDGFQVRVDPSN
-453 PNTLYTMSQY
+453 PNILYTMSQY

-477 GIQPQPDEGEAA
+477 GIQPQPFEGDAA
-489 LRWNWDSQLIIS
+489 FRWNWDSPLVIS
-501 PHNTER
+501 PHNSDR

-517 SDDRGDTWRKIS
+517 SDDNGDSWKKIS
-529 PELTRD
+529 PDLTRN

-571 RLQKGFLVVGTDD
+571 RLKKGLLVVGTDD
-584 GLVRLS
+584 GLVRIS
-590 RDNGL
+590 SDNGG

-601 DFPGVPKKAYVT
+601 NFPGVPQKAYVT

-621 INTIYV
+621 ENTIYV

-633 YGDFSPY
+633 YGDFKPY
-640 LVVTKDGGKTWRS
+640 LVVTRDGGKSWNS
-653 ISSNIP
+653 ITSNLP
-659 INNFIWTVVEDH
+659 KNNFVWTIVEDH
-671 INPKILF
+671 INPNLLF

-684 MYFSLDGGTS
+684 MFYSLDAGS
-694 WSEFEEVPTIPIR
+694 NWSKFKKVPTIPIR

-740 KSIENKTAHLFS
+740 KPIDSKVAHLFS
-752 VKSASQ
+752 VKSSYQ
-758 YIVAAPEKSATGH
+758 YIVAAPEKTATGH
-771 NFFTSPNPPFG
+771 NFFTSPNPPYG
-782 IKLSYFLGENVL
+782 VKLSYYLGNSVQ
-794 SKYERRQEIEN
+794 SKFEERQRAESN
-805 TKFRRGETIDYP
+805 KFKRGEIIDYP
-817 TALNLEDEAKEKL
+817 TAEKLEAEAKEKT

-835 TITDMDGKIV
+835 TITDSEGGVV
-845 RRINSGRDKGYHENY
+845 RRISSNKNKGYHENY
-860 WDLRTFSMRNI
+860 WDLRTFSQRNI
-871 EDEESFSG
+871 SEENNYSG
-879 PLVPPGKY
+879 PLVPPGSY
-887 SVHLEKFENNT
+887 NVHLEKFEDDKL
-898 IEKLTEKQTFRIN
+898 EKLTDSYSFDIIQI
-911 QVGSKSSQEDRL
+911 GSKSSQEEREHL
-923 VLYEFQLKFDKLIA
+923 FNFQLNFDKLITG
-937 DVNKLVDNINKSID
+937 VNKLVDQID
-951 DVDSDINKSL
+951 EAIEEIDGKINKSL
-961 NSLSNLDLE
+961 NSSSESYLE
-970 MLNKKRGD
+970 SLNSKKGEV
-978 FMDLK
+978 MDLK
-983 MIFTGTRNLNYADV
+983 MILTGTRSLNYADV
-997 FSGSPPSVQ
+997 FSGSPPSIQ

-1013 WELSNTTSK
+1013 WKLYNTTSK
-1022 PTNTH
+1022 PTKTH
-1027 IKTYNISKNKYDQ
+1027 EMTYEISKAKYEE
-1040 VISKFESLKAN
+1040 VLKIFNELMD

>member
-1 MNKYILSITVILS
+1 MKNSNLLFTLILS
-14 FFFNE
+14 FLIFD
-19 ILSQRK
+19 ISAQK
-25 VPETINTSLFDNIPV
+25 KGYQTIQTPLFDNVPV

-55 VKDYTNTS
+55 IKDYSNTS

-82 TWSPIFENYG
+82 TWIPIFEHYG
-92 SYSIGTITIDPKN
+92 SYSIGTITMDPKN
-105 PNILWLGTGENNSQR
+105 PKVLWLGTGENNSQR

-135 TSWTHMGLKTS
+135 NTWTHMGLKTS
-146 EHIAKIIVDPE
+146 EHIAKIIIDPE
-157 NTDNIYVAAQGP
+157 NSDNIYVASQGP
-169 LWRSGGQRGLYNSSD
+169 LWRSGGQRGLYNSKD
-184 GGNTWKRILHVSDD
+184 GGRTWQRILHVTDD
-198 TGISDIVMDQNDH
+198 TGISDVVMDHND
-211 NIMYASTY
+211 NDIMYASTY

-231 GPEGGIFKSIDRGKT
+231 GPEGGVFKSVDRGKT
-246 WKKLNKGL
+246 WKKLENGL
-254 PGGDIGRIGL
+254 PGGDVGRIGL

-270 SNVVYSLITAKE
+270 SNVVYALITAKE

-297 TKMSDY
+297 KKMSDY

-315 PDPHQFDKIYSVDM
+315 PDPHQFDKVYSVDM

-335 DGGKTFSR
+335 DGGKTFER

-358 DPEDPDYIM
+358 DPNDPDYIM
-367 ISCDGGIYESFDKMK
+367 ISCDGGIYESFDRMK

-399 IDNQKPFYNVY
+399 IDNDKPFYNVY

-441 GDGFQVRVDPSD
+441 GDGFQVRVDPTD
-453 PNTLYTMSQY
+453 PNVLYTMSQY

-477 GIQPQPDEGEAA
+477 GIQPQPEEGEAA
-489 LRWNWDSQLIIS
+489 LRWNWDAPLVIS
-501 PHNTER
+501 PHNSDR

-517 SDDRGDTWRKIS
+517 SDDKGDSWKKIS
-529 PELTRD
+529 PDLTRN

-571 RLQKGFLVVGTDD
+571 KLQQGLLVVGTDD
-584 GLVRLS
+584 GLVRIS
-590 RDNGL
+590 RDNGNM
-595 SWEKHE
+595 WEIHQN
-601 DFPGVPKKAYVT
+601 FPGVPQKAYVT

-621 INTIYV
+621 VNTIYV

-633 YGDFSPY
+633 YGDFKPY
-640 LVVTKDGGKTWRS
+640 LLVTKDGGKTWKL

-659 INNFIWTVVEDH
+659 DNNFIWTVVEDH
-671 INPKILF
+671 INPNLLF

-684 MYFSLDGGTS
+684 MYFSIDAGSS
-694 WSEFEEVPTIPIR
+694 WRKFKKVPTIPIR

-713 GEDDLVAASFG
+713 GEDDLIAASFG

-732 YSPLREYS
+732 YSPIREYS
-740 KSIENKTAHLFS
+740 RQIDQKPAHLFS
-752 VKSASQ
+752 VKSTYQ
-758 YIVAAPEKSATGH
+758 YVVAAPEKTATGH
-771 NFFTSPNPPFG
+771 NFFTSPNPPYG
-782 IKLSYFLGENVL
+782 IKLSYYLGNSLL
-794 SKYERRQEIEN
+794 SKFEERQNEEFI
-805 TKFRRGETIDYP
+805 KFNNGETIDYP
-817 TALNLEDEAKEKL
+817 SAKKLEDEAKEKT

-835 TITDMDGKIV
+835 TISDSQGKVV
-845 RRINSGRDKGYHENY
+845 RRISTNKNRGYHEKY
-860 WDLRTFSMRNI
+860 WDLRTYSQRNI
-871 EDEESFSG
+871 NDENNYSG

-887 SVHLEKFENNT
+887 SVHIEKFEDD
-898 IEKLTEKQTFRIN
+898 ILEKLTDAYSFDIIQI
-911 QVGSKSSQEDRL
+911 GSKSSQEDREK
-923 VLYEFQLKFDKLIA
+923 LYDFQLNFDELLTL
-937 DVNKLVDNINKSID
+937 VNELVDEIDDAIVEVDGEINKSINT
-951 DVDSDINKSL
+951 SPE
-961 NSLSNLDLE
+961 SNLAS
-970 MLNKKRGD
+970 LNKKRGD
-978 FMDLK
+978 IMDLK
-983 MIFTGTRNLNYADV
+983 MILTGTRSLNYADV

-1006 RRLGNMS
+1006 RRLGTMG
-1013 WELSNTTSK
+1013 WELYNTTSK
-1022 PTNTH
+1022 PTKTH
-1027 IKTYNISKNKYDQ
+1027 EMTYKISKEKYDK
-1040 VISKFESLKAN
+1040 VLTSFREIMN

>member
-1 MNKYILSITVILS
+1 MKNSNLLFTLILS
-14 FFFNE
+14 FFIFNLSAQKKGNQ
-19 ILSQRK
+19 ILQT
-25 VPETINTSLFDNIPV
+25 PLFDNIPV

-55 VKDYTNTS
+55 IKDYSNTS

-75 KTENSGT
+75 KTVNSGT
-82 TWSPIFENYG
+82 TWKPIFEHYG
-92 SYSIGTITIDPKN
+92 SYSIGTITMDPVN
-105 PNILWLGTGENNSQR
+105 PNVLWLGTGENNSQR
-120 SVGFGDGIYKSVDAG
+120 SVGFGDGIYKSIDAG
-135 TSWTHMGLKTS
+135 NTWTHMGLKTS
-146 EHIAKIIVDPE
+146 EHIAKIIIDPKDS
-157 NTDNIYVAAQGP
+157 DNIYVASQGP
-169 LWRSGGQRGLYNSSD
+169 LWRSGGQRGLYNTKD
-184 GGNTWKRILHVSDD
+184 GGKTWQRILHVTDD
-198 TGISDIVMDQNDH
+198 TGISDVVMDHND
-211 NIMYASTY
+211 NDIMYASTY

-231 GPEGGIFKSIDRGKT
+231 GPQGGIFKSLDRGKT
-246 WKKLNKGL
+246 WKKLENGL
-254 PGGDIGRIGL
+254 PGGDLGRIGL

-270 SNVVYSLITAKE
+270 SNVVYALITAKE

-297 TKMSDY
+297 KKMSDY

-315 PDPHQFDKIYSVDM
+315 PDPHQFDKVYSVDM
-329 RSYVTE
+329 RSYVTV
-335 DGGKTFSR
+335 DGGKTFER

-358 DPEDPDYIM
+358 DPNDPDYIM
-367 ISCDGGIYESFDKMK
+367 ISCDGGIYESFDRMK

-441 GDGFQVRVDPSD
+441 GDGFQVRVDPTN
-453 PNTLYTMSQY
+453 PNILYTMSQY

-477 GIQPQPDEGEAA
+477 GIQPQPEKGEAA
-489 LRWNWDSQLIIS
+489 LRWNWDAPLIIS
-501 PHNTER
+501 PHKSDR

-517 SDDRGDTWRKIS
+517 SDDKGDSWVKIS
-529 PELTRD
+529 PDLTRN

-571 RLQKGFLVVGTDD
+571 KLQQGLLVVGTDD
-584 GLVRLS
+584 GLVRIS
-590 RDNGL
+590 RDNGKT
-595 SWEKHE
+595 WDKYQN
-601 DFPGVPKKAYVT
+601 FPGVPQKAYVT
-613 DVITSKHD
+613 DIVTSKHD
-621 INTIYV
+621 VNTIYV

-633 YGDFSPY
+633 YGDFKPY
-640 LVVTKDGGKTWRS
+640 VVMTKDGGRTWKS

-659 INNFIWTVVEDH
+659 ENNFVWTLVEDH
-671 INPKILF
+671 INPNILF

-684 MYFSLDGGTS
+684 MYFSMDAGSS
-694 WSEFEEVPTIPIR
+694 WRKFKKVPTIPIR

-732 YSPLREYS
+732 YSPIREYS
-740 KSIENKTAHLFS
+740 RQIEGKPTHLFS
-752 VKSASQ
+752 VKSTYQ
-758 YIVAAPEKSATGH
+758 YIVAAPEKTATGH
-771 NFFTSPNPPFG
+771 NFFTSPNPPYG
-782 IKLSYFLGENVL
+782 VKLSYYLGNSVL
-794 SKYERRQEIEN
+794 SKFEERQNEESK
-805 TKFRRGETIDYP
+805 KFNRGETIDYP
-817 TALNLEDEAKEKL
+817 SAEKLEDEAKEKS

-835 TITDMDGKIV
+835 TISDSEGKVV
-845 RRINSGRDKGYHENY
+845 RRISTNKNRGYHEKY
-860 WDLRTFSMRNI
+860 WDLRTYSQRNI
-871 EDEESFSG
+871 DDENNYSG

-887 SVHLEKFENNT
+887 SVHIEKFENDKL
-898 IEKLTEKQTFRIN
+898 EKLTDAYSFDIIQI
-911 QVGSKSSQEDRL
+911 GSKSSQEDREK
-923 VLYEFQLKFDKLIA
+923 LYDFQLNFDELVTL
-937 DVNKLVDNINKSID
+937 VNELVNELDQAIEEID
-951 DVDSDINKSL
+951 GEINKSL
-961 NSLSNLDLE
+961 NSSSDSNLESLNRKKGDL
-970 MLNKKRGD
+970 
-978 FMDLK
+978 MDLK
-983 MIFTGTRNLNYADV
+983 MILTGTRSLNYADV

-1013 WELSNTTSK
+1013 WELYNTTSK
-1022 PTNTH
+1022 PTKTH
-1027 IKTYNISKNKYDQ
+1027 EMTYKISKEKYDE
-1040 VISKFESLKAN
+1040 VLRSFREIMD

>member
-1 MNKYILSITVILS
+1 MKNSNLLFTLILS
-14 FFFNE
+14 FLIFD
-19 ILSQRK
+19 LSAQK
-25 VPETINTSLFDNIPV
+25 KGSQVMQTSLFDNIPV

-55 VKDYTNTS
+55 IKDYSNTS

-82 TWSPIFENYG
+82 TWIPIFEHYG
-92 SYSIGTITIDPKN
+92 SYSIGTITMDPRN
-105 PNILWLGTGENNSQR
+105 PKVLWLGTGENNSQR
-120 SVGFGDGIYKSVDAG
+120 SVGFGDGIYKSIDAG
-135 TSWTHMGLKTS
+135 NTWVHMGLKTS
-146 EHIAKIIVDPE
+146 EHIAKIIIDPQ
-157 NTDNIYVAAQGP
+157 NSDNIYVASQGP
-169 LWRSGGQRGLYNSSD
+169 LWRSGGQRGLYNSKD
-184 GGNTWKRILHVSDD
+184 GGKTWQRILHVTDD
-198 TGISDIVMDQNDH
+198 TGISDVVMDHNNND
-211 NIMYASTY
+211 IMYASTY

-231 GPEGGIFKSIDRGKT
+231 GPEGGIFKSVDRGKT
-246 WKKLNKGL
+246 WKKLENGL

-270 SNVVYSLITAKE
+270 SNVVYALITAKE

-297 TKMSDY
+297 KKMSDY

-315 PDPHQFDKIYSVDM
+315 PDPHQFDKVYSVDM

-335 DGGKTFSR
+335 DGGETFER

-358 DPEDPDYIM
+358 DPDDPDYIM
-367 ISCDGGIYESFDKMK
+367 ISCDGGIYESFDRMK

-441 GDGFQVRVDPSD
+441 GDGFQVRVDPTD
-453 PNTLYTMSQY
+453 PNILYTMSQY

-477 GIQPQPDEGEAA
+477 GIQPQPAEGEAA
-489 LRWNWDSQLIIS
+489 LRWNWDAPLVIS
-501 PHNTER
+501 PHNSDR

-517 SDDRGDTWRKIS
+517 SDDNGDSWKKIS
-529 PELTRD
+529 PDLTRN

-571 RLQKGFLVVGTDD
+571 RLEQGLLVVGTDD
-584 GLVRLS
+584 GLVRIS
-590 RDNGL
+590 RDNGNT
-595 SWEKHE
+595 WEKYE
-601 DFPGVPKKAYVT
+601 NFPGVPKKAYVT

-621 INTIYV
+621 VNTIYV

-633 YGDFSPY
+633 YGDFKPY
-640 LVVTKDGGKTWRS
+640 LIVTKDGGRTWKS

-659 INNFIWTVVEDH
+659 ENNFVWTVVEDH
-671 INPKILF
+671 INPNVLF
-678 VGTEFG
+678 IGTEFG
-684 MYFSLDGGTS
+684 MYFSMDAGAS
-694 WSEFEEVPTIPIR
+694 WRKFNKVPTIPIR

-732 YSPLREYS
+732 YSPIREYS
-740 KSIENKTAHLFS
+740 RQIDGLPAHLFS
-752 VKSASQ
+752 VKSTYQ
-758 YIVAAPEKSATGH
+758 YIVAAPEKTATGH
-771 NFFTSPNPPFG
+771 NFFTSPNPPYG
-782 IKLSYFLGENVL
+782 VKLSYYLGNSIL
-794 SKYERRQEIEN
+794 SKFEERQNEELN
-805 TKFRRGETIDYP
+805 KFNKGETIDYP
-817 TALNLEDEAKEKL
+817 TAKKLEDEAKEKT

-835 TITDMDGKIV
+835 TISDSQGKVV
-845 RRINSGRDKGYHENY
+845 RRISSNKNKGYHEKY
-860 WDLRTFSMRNI
+860 WDLRTFSQRNI
-871 EDEESFSG
+871 DDENNYSG

-887 SVHLEKFENNT
+887 SVHIEKFENDKL
-898 IEKLTEKQTFRIN
+898 EKLTDSFSFDIIQI
-911 QVGSKSSQEDRL
+911 GSKSSQEDREK
-923 VLYEFQLKFDKLIA
+923 LYGFQLNFDELVSL
-937 DVNKLVDNINKSID
+937 VNELVDEID
-951 DVDSDINKSL
+951 QAIEKIDGEINKSL
-961 NSLSNLDLE
+961 NSSSNSNLE
-970 MLNKKRGD
+970 SLNKKKGD
-978 FMDLK
+978 IMDLK
-983 MIFTGTRNLNYADV
+983 MILTGTRSLNYADV

-1013 WELSNTTSK
+1013 WELYNTTSK
-1022 PTNTH
+1022 PTKTH
-1027 IKTYNISKNKYDQ
+1027 EMTYKISKEKYDE
-1040 VISKFESLKAN
+1040 VLRSFREIMD